1 MRNDLKKETAFNI
14 PNLISI
20 FRILLIGAYLYFFY
34 GSMDH
39 ARLISGIIV
48 LIAGFSDWLD
58 GWIART
64 FDMKT
69 KVGAALDPLADKL
82 MSLTVL
88 LTLVQVR
95 IIPLW
100 FFLGLLLKEAL
111 LIAGGLWLYFRG
123 IHESIPSNRY
133 GKLAT
138 IFFYIA
144 IVLLILDVAPAI
156 LHLAFAIVLLLNW
169 IALLTYIKRA
179 YPYIQNRNQSL

>member
-1 MRNDLKKETAFNI
+1 
-14 PNLISI
+14 
-20 FRILLIGAYLYFFY
+20 
-34 GSMDH
+34 MDH

-123 IHESIPSNRY
+123 IHESIPSQPIWEAGY
-133 GKLAT
+133 
-138 IFFYIA
+138 
-144 IVLLILDVAPAI
+144 D
-156 LHLAFAIVLLLNW
+156 LLLHSHC
-169 IALLTYIKRA
+169 ASDPRRGPCDLAPCFCYRA
-179 YPYIQNRNQSL
+179 PIELDRSLNLY